1 MNRLSRCG
9 SSRWSGLM
17 RVTTHDAAALTCGPY
32 EAFIGGRRKNMPK
45 AKGEAMTGRGTVG
58 KRLMYRDLTA

>member
-1 MNRLSRCG
+1 
-9 SSRWSGLM
+9 M